1 MPKASRDPMGSG
13 DATIAT
19 GRPSDRWWVQ
29 NTLLTSVCWEAGW
42 RRRRDG
48 FALEGRKGPF

>member
-42 RRRRDG
+42 RRRDG